1 MRPIYLDYNATTPIH
16 PEVADAME
24 PYLREHFGNP
34 SSSHWYGK
42 QTRKAVEKAREQ
54 VAAMLGCAVDEVTFT
69 SGGSEANNLALIGY
83 ALANQ
88 ERGNH
93 LITSAVEHPAVLEVC
108 RFLET
113 HGLEVDYLPVDEH
126 GRVDPGKVEH
136 ALRQSTLLV
145 SIMQANNEVGTLQPI
160 REISDLAHDAGAVLH
175 TDSAQAVGKVPVT
188 AEATGA
194 DMISVAA
201 HKFYAPKGVGAL
213 YVRRGIRL
221 QKLIHGA
228 DHELNLRAGTENVL
242 EIAGLGKACEL
253 VSGNLDEWRRHC
265 ADLADR
271 LEGILRKELHDARVN
286 GHPDERLPNTLSIS
300 FPGISAQEIMARAGN
315 VACSAGAACH
325 SEGVSISH
333 VLSAMK
339 VPAEIAMGTLRLS
352 TGLFS
357 SEEDVDRAAG
367 ALVAAIRGLKG

>member
-1 MRPIYLDYNATTPIH
+1 MKPVYLDYNATTPIH

-24 PYLREHFGNP
+24 PHLRELFGNP
-34 SSSHWYGK
+34 SSSHWYGT
-42 QTRKAVEKAREQ
+42 QTRRAVEKARDQ
-54 VAAMLGCAVDEVTFT
+54 VAAMLGCAADEVTFT
-69 SGGSEANNLALIGY
+69 SGGSEANNLALTGY
-83 ALANQ
+83 ALANREQ
-88 ERGNH
+88 GNH
-93 LITSAVEHPAVLEVC
+93 LITSVVEHPAVLEVC

-113 HGLEVDYLPVDEH
+113 QGFVVDYLPVDEH
-126 GRVDPGKVEH
+126 GRVNPEMVEET
-136 ALRQSTLLV
+136 LRPSTLLV
-145 SIMQANNEVGTLQPI
+145 SVMQANNEVGTLQPVK
-160 REISDLAHDAGAVLH
+160 EIARLAHAAGAVVH

-265 ADLADR
+265 ADLRDR
-271 LEGILRKELHDARVN
+271 LEGILRGEFPDARVN

-300 FPGISAQEIMARAGN
+300 FPGISAQEIMARAGD

-325 SEGVSISH
+325 SDGVSMSH
-333 VLSAMK
+333 VLSAMN
-339 VPAEIAMGTLRLS
+339 VEAEIAMGTLRLS

-357 SEEDVDRAAG
+357 SEEEVDRAVD
-367 ALVAAIRGLKG
+367 ALVAAVREAKK

>member
-1 MRPIYLDYNATTPIH
+1 MKPVYLDYNATTPVH

-24 PYLREHFGNP
+24 PYLRTHFGNP
-34 SSSHWYGK
+34 SSSHWYGR
-42 QTRKAVEKAREQ
+42 QTKAAVEKAREQ
-54 VAAMLGCAVDEVTFT
+54 VAEMLGCATDEVTFT
-69 SGGSEANNLALIGY
+69 SGGSEANNLAITGY

-93 LITSAVEHPAVLEVC
+93 LITSLVEHPAVLEVC

-113 HGLEVDYLPVDEH
+113 HGFEVDYLPVDRA
-126 GRVDPGKVEH
+126 GRVDPADVKDAQRAE
-136 ALRQSTLLV
+136 TLLV
-145 SIMQANNEVGTLQPI
+145 SIMQANNEVGTLQAVK
-160 REISDLAHDAGAVLH
+160 EIAGIAHAGGAVLH

-188 AEATGA
+188 AAATGA
-194 DMISVAA
+194 DMISLAA

-221 QKLIHGA
+221 HKLIHGA

-253 VSGNLDEWRRHC
+253 AAQELEEWSKHC
-265 ADLADR
+265 AALRNR
-271 LEGILRKELHDARVN
+271 LETALCREFPDAVVN
-286 GHPDERLPNTLSIS
+286 GHAEERLPNTLSIS
-300 FPGISAQEIMARAGN
+300 FPGISAQEIMARTEE

-325 SEGVSISH
+325 SEGVSMSH

-339 VPAEIAMGTLRLS
+339 VPSEVAMGTLRLS

-357 SEEDVDRAAG
+357 NEAEIDRAAS
-367 ALVAAIRGLKG
+367 ALAAAVRSLKG